1 MRSCESLVPIWL
13 NTVLIWPDDVTVKKL
28 LGVLAQFFS
37 TCEVGSPSVFTCT
50 V

>member
-1 MRSCESLVPIWL
+1 
-13 NTVLIWPDDVTVKKL
+13 L
-28 LGVLAQFFS
+28 LGLLAQFFS